1 VNTIDFSPV
10 AVSFQAVGTLLL
22 SLMLAQI
29 GRIYA
34 WRYARAWALAWFAM
48 FIALLAVRGY
58 VYDPSPLMSI
68 SYLIGEWAFLI
79 LLYSGC
85 RELASGAPLNM
96 RYVGYSTPLLI
107 ATAAVMAHFAP
118 SFNDLFTVQAAI
130 VAAGILASWLILRLT
145 PERRRSTGWRTLRLA
160 LVLLALLYALYV
172 PLYFIHTHLREVDFL
187 PYSSLA
193 DLLLAVFL
201 GFTMVLTTAEE
212 ANRGLTEALSKL
224 EEAQAQ
230 LEQKAHTDPL
240 TEALNRH
247 AFYSMQRGDDVVAM
261 DGALSGV
268 VVMID
273 VDNLKRINDEIGHV
287 AGDAVIRATA
297 NAVRTLIRAD
307 DLLFRWGGDEFVAI
321 VPNMNLDAVR
331 ERLGPLDDGIQARI
345 SASGPTMKFHISW
358 GVSEFD
364 PERSLDQ
371 AIKIADQEM
380 YATRAASTGESSS
393 RRA

>member
-1 VNTIDFSPV
+1 VTTIDFSPV

-34 WRYARAWALAWFAM
+34 WRYVRVWAFAWFAM
-48 FIALLAVRGY
+48 FVALLAVRGY
-58 VYDPSPLMSI
+58 VYDPIPLMSV
-68 SYLIGEWAFLI
+68 SYLIGEWAFLL

-85 RELASGAPLNM
+85 RELACGVPLNL
-96 RYVGYSTPLLI
+96 RYVAYAIPALV
-107 ATAAVMAHFAP
+107 ATAMVMTHFAP

-130 VAAGILASWLILRLT
+130 VAAGILGSWIILRLT
-145 PERRRSTGWRTLRLA
+145 PAKRRSTGWRTLRLA
-160 LVLLALLYALYV
+160 LLLLAFLYALYV
-172 PLYFIHTHLREVDFL
+172 PLYFIHTHLREVEFL

-212 ANRGLTEALSKL
+212 ANMGLQEALSKL

-230 LEQKAHTDPL
+230 LEQKVHTDPL

-247 AFYSMQRGDDVVAM
+247 AFYSMQRGDEVAM

-321 VPNMNLDAVR
+321 VPNMNVDAVR

-364 PERSLDQ
+364 PDRSLDQ
-371 AIKIADQEM
+371 AIKIADKEM
-380 YATRAASTGESSS
+380 YATRAAGTDESSS

>member
-1 VNTIDFSPV
+1 MNTIDFSPV

-48 FIALLAVRGY
+48 FLALLAVRGY
-58 VYDPSPLMSI
+58 VYEPVPLMSI
-68 SYLIGEWAFLI
+68 SYLVGEWAFLV

-85 RELASGAPLNM
+85 RELACGVPLST
-96 RYVGYSTPLLI
+96 RYVAYATPALI

-130 VAAGILASWLILRLT
+130 VAAGILASWIILRLT
-145 PERRRSTGWRTLRLA
+145 PQNRRSTGWRTLRLA
-160 LVLLALLYALYV
+160 LVLLALLYAVYV

-212 ANRGLTEALSKL
+212 ANHGLKEALAKL
-224 EEAQAQ
+224 EEARAQ
-230 LEQKAHTDPL
+230 LEQKVHTDPL

-247 AFYSMQRGDDVVAM
+247 AFYSMQPGEA
-261 DGALSGV
+261 GV

-364 PERSLDQ
+364 TEHSLDQ
-371 AIKIADQEM
+371 AIKLADQEM
-380 YATRAASTGESSS
+380 YATRAAGTGESSP
-393 RRA
+393 RHA